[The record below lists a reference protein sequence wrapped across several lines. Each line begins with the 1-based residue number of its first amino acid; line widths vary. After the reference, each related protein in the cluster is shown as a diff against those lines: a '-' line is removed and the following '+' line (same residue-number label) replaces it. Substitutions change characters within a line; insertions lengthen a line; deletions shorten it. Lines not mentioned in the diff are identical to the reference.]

1 MDTLFGATAPAVS
14 LATTSTASAA
24 AALPMGGGNA
34 IRITNEGPNIL
45 FLALGTSAVVATL
58 PTATEA
64 RTCTPIPVG
73 SFIMRRDPKH
83 THFSAINRAAGTSVA
98 TIQIGEGGL

>member
-14 LATTSTASAA
+14 LATTAAASAA
-24 AALPMGGGNA
+24 AVLPLGGGNS

-45 FLALGTSAVVATL
+45 FLALGSSTVVATL
-58 PTATEA
+58 PIATET
-64 RTCTPIPVG
+64 RTCTPIPIG
-73 SFIMRRDPKH
+73 SFILRRDPKH

-98 TIQIGEGGL
+98 TIQISEGGL